1 MKKIFCFIALLTF
14 VILITACQKDNQ
26 NNYVTFQPSI
36 IVEGSI
42 EQGGYPLVY
51 LTKNIP
57 YYSNIDSS
65 DFINIVIRQAKVV
78 VSDGNNLEVLSLMYD
93 QQHFPPYYYRGIFL
107 TGLAG
112 HTYQLQIFYG
122 TDTLSAITTIPA
134 PVPIDTAWLQST
146 NGNPDQAIVFATIHD
161 DPLVVNYYRTFTCT
175 PLTQSGFYPTLE
187 SVFNDKLF
195 NGNTYTFELNKG
207 PETYINLKNF
217 NDYFSLT
224 DSVYI
229 KIWTM
234 QQTQYTFW
242 LNIQSEIIN
251 SGNPFATSYHNV
263 ISNIQGNGL
272 GIWGGYGATVKYVH
286 K

>member
-1 MKKIFCFIALLTF
+1 MKKILYYCAIILALN
-14 VILITACQKDNQ
+14 LISACQKDNQ
-26 NNYVTFQPSI
+26 DISDAFQPLI
-36 IVEGSI
+36 VVEGSI

-57 YYSNIDSS
+57 YYTNVDSS
-65 DFINIVIRQAKVV
+65 DFIDLVIRQAKVM
-78 VSDGNNLEVLSLMYD
+78 VSDGENYEVLTLMYD
-93 QQHFPPYYYRGIFL
+93 QQHFPPYYYRGIVL
-107 TGLAG
+107 TGQVG
-112 HTYQLQIFYG
+112 KTYQLQITYG
-122 TDTLSAITTIPA
+122 TDTLNAVTTIPT
-134 PVPIDTAWLQST
+134 PVTIDTAWLQT
-146 NGNPDQAIVFATIHD
+146 INGNSNQAIVFATIHD
-161 DPLVVNYYRTFTCT
+161 DPLTVNYYRTFTCT

-195 NGNTYTFELNKG
+195 NGQVYTFGLNKG
-207 PETYINLKNF
+207 PETYLNLNKF
-217 NDYFSLT
+217 NDYFSMA

-234 QQTQYTFW
+234 QQAEYNFW

-251 SGNPFATSYHNV
+251 AGNPFATSFHNV